1 MRALRRFV
9 IGVFTTDR
17 LVDLD
22 SSQASDYYTL
32 RLRLE

>member
-22 SSQASDYYTL
+22 SSQASDYNTL
-32 RLRLE
+32 RLSFQ